1 MNLNAYS
8 IFDSAVGAFGTPVFV
23 QNDLVAKRSCLGAM
37 NTDVYG
43 MFPDQFTLFR
53 IGEFDSETGSMI
65 PCPPVS
71 VINFASLKAQN
82 SVSKPVVVSESLK
95 FEE

>member
-23 QNDLVAKRSCLGAM
+23 QNDIVAKRSCLGAM

-43 MFPDQFTLFR
+43 MFPEQFTLFR
-53 IGEFDSETGSMI
+53 IGEFDPDTGGLIS
-65 PCPPVS
+65 CPPVS
-71 VINFASLKAQN
+71 VINFAALKAQ
-82 SVSKPVVVSESLK
+82 SVVSKPVVSSETLH

>member
-53 IGEFDSETGSMI
+53 IGEFDQSAGKLI
-65 PCPPVS
+65 PCDPVS
-71 VINFASLKAQN
+71 IINFAVLKSQQAVN
-82 SVSKPVVVSESLK
+82 PSVQSSETLV

>member
-8 IFDSAVGAFGTPVFV
+8 IFDSAVGAFGSPVFV
-23 QNDLVAKRSCLGAM
+23 LNDSVAKRSCLGAM
-37 NTDVYG
+37 STEVYG

-53 IGEFDSETGSMI
+53 IGEFDPDVGKLI
-65 PCPPVS
+65 PCEPVS
-71 VINFASLKAQN
+71 VINFAVLKSQAE
-82 SVSKPVVVSESLK
+82 VSKPVVVSNSLQ

>member
-1 MNLNAYS
+1 VNLKAYS

-53 IGEFDSETGSMI
+53 IGEFDQECGKMI
-65 PCPPVS
+65 PCEPVS
-71 VINFASLKAQN
+71 VINFAVLKAQAA
-82 SVSKPVVVSESLK
+82 VSEPVVPSESLK